1 MQRAIVVAGVV
12 LAFLTAPT
20 VACGQAGN
28 HWTEQFGNRSMLL
41 SGAVIGSVSDLGLVF
56 YNPGRLGLVEEL
68 AFVLTAKAYQWNRY
82 RLEDGLGEGVDLR
95 DSDFGGAPTLAAGG
109 FTLPFLEGHRFAYAF
124 LTRRRDDT
132 DVFLQTERSGD
143 LFDQFPGD
151 EYFSGT
157 VDILNTMKEDWI
169 GLTWARTAGGHWSLG
184 LSTFYYNLSRR
195 AHLGLDLK
203 ALTEANDVIVLA
215 QDRTF
220 NFQDQGLIW
229 KAGLAGVFHPVSVGI
244 TVTSPRVSVL
254 AKGRIQYEDL
264 IAGLDTSTNPDV
276 DNVLITSVQSDLPAV
291 TRSPWAVGAGVGVE
305 WGRAVIHLAG
315 EWYSA
320 VPKYVVT
327 EAETFEAQS
336 TGEPIE
342 YRVVEELESVV
353 NGAVG
358 IEWHWRERLSL
369 FGSIAT
375 NGSATPGE
383 RSSFLEAPDEVSTT
397 TVRTDYVQTGGGFEV
412 STDYFDLTLGA
423 SYAWASDGLKR
434 PINLPDEGDDP
445 IFGGDE
451 NVRYVAS
458 RWRFLL
464 GVSFPFLDQLSGRLK
479 GEETGNGSG

>member
-1 MQRAIVVAGVV
+1 
-12 LAFLTAPT
+12 
-20 VACGQAGN
+20 
-28 HWTEQFGNRSMLL
+28 
-41 SGAVIGSVSDLGLVF
+41 
-56 YNPGRLGLVEEL
+56 
-68 AFVLTAKAYQWNRY
+68 
-82 RLEDGLGEGVDLR
+82 
-95 DSDFGGAPTLAAGG
+95 
-109 FTLPFLEGHRFAYAF
+109 
-124 LTRRRDDT
+124 
-132 DVFLQTERSGD
+132 
-143 LFDQFPGD
+143 
-151 EYFSGT
+151 
-157 VDILNTMKEDWI
+157 
-169 GLTWARTAGGHWSLG
+169 
-184 LSTFYYNLSRR
+184 LSRR
-195 AHLGLDLK
+195 AHLATDLK
-203 ALTEANDVIVLA
+203 GLTEANDVIALA

-220 NFQDQGLIW
+220 KFQDQGLIW

-244 TVTSPRVSVL
+244 TVTSPHMSVL

-264 IAGLDTSTNPDV
+264 IAGLDTSTDENV
-276 DNVLITSVQSDLPAV
+276 DDVLITSVQSDLPAV

-327 EAETFEAQS
+327 EAKTFEAQS

-358 IEWHWRERLSL
+358 IEWHWREGLSL

-383 RSSFLEAPDEVSTT
+383 RSSFLEALDEVSTT
-397 TVRTDYVQTGGGFEV
+397 TVRTDYLQSAGGFEV

-423 SYAWASDGLKR
+423 SYAWASDELKR

-451 NVRYVAS
+451 TVRFVAS

-464 GVSFPFLDQLSGRLK
+464 GISFPFLDQLSGRLK
-479 GEETGNGSG
+479 GEETGNGTSATPR